1 METLIGLFMKTR
13 VCLVKKIRVYSIIPT
28 FSTLPN
34 IHADRILISRFY
46 DRHDVSCSENRT
58 ALLWN
63 YFPDTT
69 FNIVKNIRSKITIS
83 VQHPDN
89 NNTNDLRTLS

>member
-1 METLIGLFMKTR
+1 M
-13 VCLVKKIRVYSIIPT
+13 LVSV
-28 FSTLPN
+28 F
-34 IHADRILISRFY
+34 HGQHGDF
-46 DRHDVSCSENRT
+46 CSENG
-58 ALLWN
+58 ADLLWN

-69 FNIVKNIRSKITIS
+69 FNIVKNIRSKMTVS

>member
-1 METLIGLFMKTR
+1 MKTLIGLFMKTR
-13 VCLVKKIRVYSIIPT
+13 VYSIIPT
-28 FSTLPN
+28 FSTIPN

-46 DRHDVSCSENRT
+46 NRHDVSCSENRT

-69 FNIVKNIRSKITIS
+69 FNIVKNIRIKMTIS